1 MRQGS
6 NTGRR
11 PRGRTNRKQHGG
23 GGGGGGG
30 QSRTHTFDSNGPDG
44 RVRGNA
50 RQVYEKYLSLARDA
64 YSAGDRIAAEAYF
77 QHAEHYFRI
86 LSDTTDPTPRRP
98 QEERQPPAYSHDDG
112 DYGDDDDQPV
122 NGHGGGDRQHEAR
135 SNGNSAPQAPR
146 DNGFRE
152 NGPRENGPRE
162 QAARQPRDNRPR
174 DGQSRDNQPRDNQP
188 RDSQAR
194 DSQPHGGQPRD
205 SQPAAAVES
214 VGETAPQ
221 VGQEAKGGDGD
232 GQQQRPR
239 RGRPR
244 KPRSEDEATAAQPDT
259 TPETESGPAAS

>member
-11 PRGRTNRKQHGG
+11 PRGRTNRKQHGSG

-98 QEERQPPAYSHDDG
+98 QEERQPQAYSHDDG

-135 SNGNSAPQAPR
+135 NNGNSVPQAPR
-146 DNGFRE
+146 DH
-152 NGPRENGPRE
+152 GPRENGPRE
-162 QAARQPRDNRPR
+162 HGNREQGARHPRDNRPR
-174 DGQSRDNQPRDNQP
+174 DGQPRDDQSRD
-188 RDSQAR
+188 S
-194 DSQPHGGQPRD
+194 QPRD
-205 SQPAAAVES
+205 SQPRASQPRDNQSAAVEP
-214 VGETAPQ
+214 VGEATPQ
-221 VGQEAKGGDGD
+221 GGQDAKGGDGD

-244 KPRSEDEATAAQPDT
+244 KPRSDDEATAAQPDT